1 MNIYLQGLTMGLA
14 YVAPIGA
21 QNLFMI
27 QTAMGNDRKR
37 AFLTALI
44 LFCFDAALG
53 IACFFGAGA
62 LMTRFPLLQK
72 LILCGGSLILL
83 WTGLQLL
90 RSKAQTVA
98 EQAPLFVMGTAS
110 ASCLWFFGM
119 TALLSFFREKISG
132 TVLLWINRACG
143 CVLMFYGALCSC
155 CGVKAPAGPPA
166 PGPASPRRRTPDVRP
181 QARHRPA
188 G

>member
-1 MNIYLQGLTMGLA
+1 MGLA

-44 LFCFDAALG
+44 LFCFDAPLG

-72 LILCGGSLILL
+72 
-83 WTGLQLL
+83 
-90 RSKAQTVA
+90 
-98 EQAPLFVMGTAS
+98 
-110 ASCLWFFGM
+110 
-119 TALLSFFREKISG
+119 
-132 TVLLWINRACG
+132 
-143 CVLMFYGALCSC
+143 MFYGAKLLWSFVQLLR
-155 CGVKAPAGPPA
+155 G
-166 PGPASPRRRTPDVRP
+166 
-181 QARHRPA
+181 
-188 G
+188 

>member
-1 MNIYLQGLTMGLA
+1 MGLA

-44 LFCFDAALG
+44 LFCFDAPLG
-53 IACFFGAGA
+53 ITCFFGAGA

-98 EQAPLFVMGTAS
+98 EQAPRPERWSKVILTAFVVTWCNPQALIDGTLMLAQ
-110 ASCLWFFGM
+110 
-119 TALLSFFREKISG
+119 
-132 TVLLWINRACG
+132 CG
-143 CVLMFYGALCSC
+143 PLCRRGRRPCSSW
-155 CGVKAPAGPPA
+155 GRLPPPA
-166 PGPASPRRRTPDVRP
+166 SGSSA
-181 QARHRPA
+181 
-188 G
+188 